1 MESVKTGKTNKVGK
15 NTEMAHTKTNKE
27 THFKQVSAITNRIR
41 SIGGIF
47 TKIAKKVREL
57 VKKHPK
63 KSSAALV
70 VLTPVACKRAKE
82 LDDKVQDKSKQAE
95 KENKIN
101 WWKYSGLTIATSL
114 LLAACSAG
122 DIDKQIELEQEKQ
135 KTEQEK
141 KEAEN
146 ARDRA
151 NKSEIELEQER
162 QKTNKSGIELANS
175 QIKAEQERQKT
186 EQEKQKAN
194 KSEIELEQ
202 QKQKTINT
210 QRDLIKEQKDFIKE
224 TEQNCQEKHGQLFIK
239 RARIKTGI
247 TTGIA
252 IEIEAECKTPKPTKT
267 NQTPIQPKHLPNSKH
282 PHSQRG
288 SKAQELIAYL
298 LFEQKDFIIET
309 EQKCQ
314 EKHNQFFIKKAG
326 IKGGAI
332 EVEAECKTPK
342 PTKTN
347 QTPIQPKH
355 LPNSKQPHSQRG
367 SKAQE
372 LIAYLQKELES
383 LPYSQKAIAKQVDF
397 YKPSSIAYLELDPR
411 DFKVTEEWQNENL
424 KIRSKAQAK
433 MLEMR
438 KPQANLSPSQSF
450 LFVQRIFADINKEI
464 EAAAN
469 TEKKAEKVGY
479 GYSKRV

>member
-15 NTEMAHTKTNKE
+15 NTEMANAKTNKE
-27 THFKQVSAITNRIR
+27 THFKQASTITNIIR
-41 SIGGIF
+41 SIGGFF
-47 TKIAKKVREL
+47 TKIMKRVREL
-57 VKKHPK
+57 VKKHPE

-70 VLTPVACKRAKE
+70 VLTHVACKKAKE

-95 KENKIN
+95 KENQIN

-122 DIDKQIELEQEKQ
+122 DVSEQIELEQEKQ

-194 KSEIELEQ
+194 KSAIELEQ

-239 RARIKTGI
+239 KARIKTGI

-267 NQTPIQPKHLPNSKH
+267 NQTPIQPKHLPNSK
-282 PHSQRG
+282 
-288 SKAQELIAYL
+288 
-298 LFEQKDFIIET
+298 
-309 EQKCQ
+309 
-314 EKHNQFFIKKAG
+314 
-326 IKGGAI
+326 
-332 EVEAECKTPK
+332 
-342 PTKTN
+342 
-347 QTPIQPKH
+347 
-355 LPNSKQPHSQRG
+355 QPHSQRG
-367 SKAQE
+367 LKAQE

-411 DFKVTEEWQNENL
+411 DFKVTEEWQKENL

-438 KPQANLSPSQSF
+438 NPQAHLPTSQSL
-450 LFVQRIFADINKEI
+450 LFVQKIFADVNKEI

-469 TEKKAEKVGY
+469 TEKKAEKAGY
-479 GYSKRV
+479 GYSKRM

>member
-1 MESVKTGKTNKVGK
+1 MESVKTGKTNKVSK
-15 NTEMAHTKTNKE
+15 NTEMANTKTNKE
-27 THFKQVSAITNRIR
+27 THFKQVSAITNTLR

-47 TKIAKKVREL
+47 TKIMKKVREF

-63 KSSAALV
+63 KSNAALV
-70 VLTPVACKRAKE
+70 VLTHVACKRAKE

-95 KENKIN
+95 KEDKIN

-186 EQEKQKAN
+186 EQERQKTN

-210 QRDLIKEQKDFIKE
+210 QRGLIKEQKDFIKE

-252 IEIEAECKTPKPTKT
+252 IEIEAECKTPKP
-267 NQTPIQPKHLPNSKH
+267 
-282 PHSQRG
+282 
-288 SKAQELIAYL
+288 A
-298 LFEQKDFIIET
+298 
-309 EQKCQ
+309 
-314 EKHNQFFIKKAG
+314 
-326 IKGGAI
+326 
-332 EVEAECKTPK
+332 
-342 PTKTN
+342 KTN

-372 LIAYLQKELES
+372 FIAYLQKELES

-397 YKPSSIAYLELDPR
+397 YRPSSIAYLELDPR

-438 KPQANLSPSQSF
+438 NVKPYPQAHLSTSQSL
-450 LFVQRIFADINKEI
+450 LFVQKIFADINKEI

-469 TEKKAEKVGY
+469 TEKKAEKAGY

>member
-1 MESVKTGKTNKVGK
+1 KIGKTNKVGK
-15 NTEMAHTKTNKE
+15 NTETADAKANKE
-27 THFKQVSAITNRIR
+27 THFKQANAITNIIR
-41 SIGGIF
+41 SIGGFF
-47 TKIAKKVREL
+47 TKIMKRVRGL

-70 VLTPVACKRAKE
+70 VLTHVACKKAKE
-82 LDDKVQDKSKQAE
+82 LDDKVQDRSKQAE
-95 KENKIN
+95 KENQIN

-122 DIDKQIELEQEKQ
+122 DTDKQIELEQERQKANKSGIELEQERQ
-135 KTEQEK
+135 KTEQERQK
-141 KEAEN
+141 T
-146 ARDRA
+146 

-224 TEQNCQEKHGQLFIK
+224 TEQNCKENHG
-239 RARIKTGI
+239 
-247 TTGIA
+247 
-252 IEIEAECKTPKPTKT
+252 
-267 NQTPIQPKHLPNSKH
+267 
-282 PHSQRG
+282 
-288 SKAQELIAYL
+288 
-298 LFEQKDFIIET
+298 
-309 EQKCQ
+309 
-314 EKHNQFFIKKAG
+314 QFFIKKGGLKAG
-326 IKGGAI
+326 ITIGIAI

-342 PTKTN
+342 PAKTN

-355 LPNSKQPHSQRG
+355 LPNSKQPRSQRG

-411 DFKVTEEWQNENL
+411 DFDATEEWQKENL

-438 KPQANLSPSQSF
+438 SLKPDPQAHLSTSQS
-450 LFVQRIFADINKEI
+450 LLLVQKIFADVNKEI
-464 EAAAN
+464 EATAN
-469 TEKKAEKVGY
+469 TEKKVEKAGY

>member
-1 MESVKTGKTNKVGK
+1 MESGKTNKVGK
-15 NTEMAHTKTNKE
+15 NTEMANTKTNKE
-27 THFKQVSAITNRIR
+27 THLQVGAITNTLR

-47 TKIAKKVREL
+47 TKIVKKVREL
-57 VKKHPK
+57 FKKHPK
-63 KSSAALV
+63 KSKVALV
-70 VLTPVACKRAKE
+70 VLTHAACKRAKE

-95 KENKIN
+95 KENQIN

-114 LLAACSAG
+114 LLAACNAG

-135 KTEQEK
+135 KANKSGIELEQERQKTEQEK
-141 KEAEN
+141 QK
-146 ARDRA
+146 A

-252 IEIEAECKTPKPTKT
+252 IEIEAECKTPKP
-267 NQTPIQPKHLPNSKH
+267 
-282 PHSQRG
+282 
-288 SKAQELIAYL
+288 A
-298 LFEQKDFIIET
+298 
-309 EQKCQ
+309 
-314 EKHNQFFIKKAG
+314 
-326 IKGGAI
+326 
-332 EVEAECKTPK
+332 
-342 PTKTN
+342 KTN

-383 LPYSQKAIAKQVDF
+383 LPYSQKAIAKQVNF

-411 DFKVTEEWQNENL
+411 DFNVTEEWQNENL

-438 KPQANLSPSQSF
+438 HLKPYPQAHLSTSQSL
-450 LFVQRIFADINKEI
+450 LFVQKIFADINKEI
-464 EAAAN
+464 EATAN
-469 TEKKAEKVGY
+469 TEKKVEKAGY
-479 GYSKRV
+479 GYSKRM

>member
-15 NTEMAHTKTNKE
+15 NTETADTKANKE
-27 THFKQVSAITNRIR
+27 THFKQASAITNIIR
-41 SIGGIF
+41 SVGGFF
-47 TKIAKKVREL
+47 TKIAKRVREL
-57 VKKHPK
+57 VKKHPE

-70 VLTPVACKRAKE
+70 VLTHVVCRKAKE

-95 KENKIN
+95 KENQIN
-101 WWKYSGLTIATSL
+101 WWKYSGLTIAASL

-122 DIDKQIELEQEKQ
+122 DTDKQIELEQEKQ
-135 KTEQEK
+135 K
-141 KEAEN
+141 
-146 ARDRA
+146 A
-151 NKSEIELEQER
+151 NKSGIELEQER
-162 QKTNKSGIELANS
+162 QKTEQERQKTNKSEIELANS
-175 QIKAEQERQKT
+175 QIKV

-239 RARIKTGI
+239 KARIKTGI

-267 NQTPIQPKHLPNSKH
+267 NQTPIQPKHLPS
-282 PHSQRG
+282 
-288 SKAQELIAYL
+288 
-298 LFEQKDFIIET
+298 
-309 EQKCQ
+309 
-314 EKHNQFFIKKAG
+314 
-326 IKGGAI
+326 
-332 EVEAECKTPK
+332 
-342 PTKTN
+342 
-347 QTPIQPKH
+347 
-355 LPNSKQPHSQRG
+355 SKQPRSQRG

-411 DFKVTEEWQNENL
+411 DFNVTEEWQKENL

-438 KPQANLSPSQSF
+438 HLKPDSQAHLSTSQS
-450 LFVQRIFADINKEI
+450 LLLVQKIFADVSKEI
-464 EAAAN
+464 EAVAN
-469 TEKKAEKVGY
+469 TEKKVEKAGY
-479 GYSKRV
+479 GYSKRM

>member
-1 MESVKTGKTNKVGK
+1 MESVKSVKTNKVGK
-15 NTEMAHTKTNKE
+15 NTEMASTKANKE
-27 THFKQVSAITNRIR
+27 AHFKQASAITNIIR
-41 SIGGIF
+41 SVGGFF

-57 VKKHPK
+57 VKKHPE

-70 VLTPVACKRAKE
+70 VLTHVACKKAKE

-95 KENKIN
+95 KENQIN

-114 LLAACSAG
+114 LLAACSVG
-122 DIDKQIELEQEKQ
+122 DIDKQIEL
-135 KTEQEK
+135 EQEK

-151 NKSEIELEQER
+151 NRSGIELEQEQQKTEQERQKTEQER

-194 KSEIELEQ
+194 KSAIELEQ

-239 RARIKTGI
+239 KTRIKTGI
-247 TTGIA
+247 
-252 IEIEAECKTPKPTKT
+252 
-267 NQTPIQPKHLPNSKH
+267 
-282 PHSQRG
+282 
-288 SKAQELIAYL
+288 
-298 LFEQKDFIIET
+298 
-309 EQKCQ
+309 
-314 EKHNQFFIKKAG
+314 AG
-326 IKGGAI
+326 IAI

-438 KPQANLSPSQSF
+438 NPQAHLSASQSL
-450 LFVQRIFADINKEI
+450 LFVQKIFADVNKEI

-469 TEKKAEKVGY
+469 TEKKAEKVSY
-479 GYSKRV
+479 GYSKRM

>member
-15 NTEMAHTKTNKE
+15 NTETADTKANKE
-27 THFKQVSAITNRIR
+27 VHFKQANAITNIIR
-41 SIGGIF
+41 SIGGFF
-47 TKIAKKVREL
+47 TKIMKRVREL
-57 VKKHPK
+57 VKKHPE

-70 VLTPVACKRAKE
+70 VLTHVVCKKAKE

-95 KENKIN
+95 KENQIN
-101 WWKYSGLTIATSL
+101 WWKYSGLTIAASL

-122 DIDKQIELEQEKQ
+122 DIDKQIELEQEKKEANKSGIELEQERQ
-135 KTEQEK
+135 KTEQERQK
-141 KEAEN
+141 
-146 ARDRA
+146 A

-194 KSEIELEQ
+194 KSAIELEQ

-210 QRDLIKEQKDFIKE
+210 QKDLVNKA
-224 TEQNCQEKHGQLFIK
+224 EQNCKE
-239 RARIKTGI
+239 
-247 TTGIA
+247 
-252 IEIEAECKTPKPTKT
+252 
-267 NQTPIQPKHLPNSKH
+267 N
-282 PHSQRG
+282 
-288 SKAQELIAYL
+288 
-298 LFEQKDFIIET
+298 
-309 EQKCQ
+309 
-314 EKHNQFFIKKAG
+314 HNQFFIKKLGIKAG
-326 IKGGAI
+326 IGI

-355 LPNSKQPHSQRG
+355 LPNSKQPRSQRG

-383 LPYSQKAIAKQVDF
+383 LPHSQKAIAKQVDF

-411 DFKVTEEWQNENL
+411 DFKVTEEWQKENL

-438 KPQANLSPSQSF
+438 SLKPDPQAHLSTSQSLLF
-450 LFVQRIFADINKEI
+450 LQKIFADVNKEI

-469 TEKKAEKVGY
+469 TEKKVEKAGY

>member
-1 MESVKTGKTNKVGK
+1 MKSVKTGKTNKVGK
-15 NTEMAHTKTNKE
+15 NTEMANTKTNKE
-27 THFKQVSAITNRIR
+27 THFKQVSAITNTLR
-41 SIGGIF
+41 SIGGFF

-63 KSSAALV
+63 KSNAALV
-70 VLTPVACKRAKE
+70 VLTHAACKRAKE

-95 KENKIN
+95 KENQIN

-114 LLAACSAG
+114 LLAACSTG

-135 KTEQEK
+135 KANKSGIELEQERQKTEQEK
-141 KEAEN
+141 QK
-146 ARDRA
+146 A

-239 RARIKTGI
+239 KTRIKTGI

-252 IEIEAECKTPKPTKT
+252 IEIEAECKTPKPAKT
-267 NQTPIQPKHLPNSKH
+267 NQTP
-282 PHSQRG
+282 
-288 SKAQELIAYL
+288 
-298 LFEQKDFIIET
+298 
-309 EQKCQ
+309 
-314 EKHNQFFIKKAG
+314 
-326 IKGGAI
+326 
-332 EVEAECKTPK
+332 K
-342 PTKTN
+342 PAKTN

-355 LPNSKQPHSQRG
+355 LPNSKQPYSQRG

-372 LIAYLQKELES
+372 LIAYLQKDLES
-383 LPYSQKAIAKQVDF
+383 LPYSQKAIAKQVNF

-438 KPQANLSPSQSF
+438 NVKPYPQAHLSTSQSL
-450 LFVQRIFADINKEI
+450 LFVQKIFADINKEI
-464 EAAAN
+464 KVVAN
-469 TEKKAEKVGY
+469 TEKKVEKAGY

>member
-15 NTEMAHTKTNKE
+15 NTETANTKANKE
-27 THFKQVSAITNRIR
+27 AHFKQASAITNTLR
-41 SIGGIF
+41 SISGFF
-47 TKIAKKVREL
+47 TKIVKKVREL

-63 KSSAALV
+63 KSNAALV
-70 VLTPVACKRAKE
+70 VLTHVACKKAKE

-95 KENKIN
+95 KENQIN

-114 LLAACSAG
+114 LLVACNAG

-135 KTEQEK
+135 KANKSGIELEQERQKTEQERQK
-141 KEAEN
+141 T
-146 ARDRA
+146 

-239 RARIKTGI
+239 KARIKTGI

-267 NQTPIQPKHLPNSKH
+267 NQTPIQPKHLPNSK
-282 PHSQRG
+282 
-288 SKAQELIAYL
+288 
-298 LFEQKDFIIET
+298 
-309 EQKCQ
+309 
-314 EKHNQFFIKKAG
+314 
-326 IKGGAI
+326 
-332 EVEAECKTPK
+332 
-342 PTKTN
+342 
-347 QTPIQPKH
+347 QPR
-355 LPNSKQPHSQRG
+355 SQRG

-411 DFKVTEEWQNENL
+411 DFNATEEWQKENL

-438 KPQANLSPSQSF
+438 SLKPDPQAHLSTSQSL
-450 LFVQRIFADINKEI
+450 LFVQKIFADVSKEI
-464 EAAAN
+464 KVVAN
-469 TEKKAEKVGY
+469 TEKKVEKAGY
-479 GYSKRV
+479 GYSKRM

>member
-15 NTEMAHTKTNKE
+15 NTETADTKANKE
-27 THFKQVSAITNRIR
+27 THFKQANAITNTLR

-63 KSSAALV
+63 KSNAALV
-70 VLTPVACKRAKE
+70 VLTHAACKRAKE

-95 KENKIN
+95 KENQIN

-114 LLAACSAG
+114 LLAACSTG

-135 KTEQEK
+135 KANKSGIELEQERQKTEQEK
-141 KEAEN
+141 QK
-146 ARDRA
+146 A

-239 RARIKTGI
+239 KTRIKTGI

-252 IEIEAECKTPKPTKT
+252 IE
-267 NQTPIQPKHLPNSKH
+267 
-282 PHSQRG
+282 
-288 SKAQELIAYL
+288 
-298 LFEQKDFIIET
+298 
-309 EQKCQ
+309 
-314 EKHNQFFIKKAG
+314 
-326 IKGGAI
+326 
-332 EVEAECKTPK
+332 VEAECKTPK
-342 PTKTN
+342 PAKTN
-347 QTPIQPKH
+347 QTPTQPKH
-355 LPNSKQPHSQRG
+355 FPNSKQPHSQRG

-383 LPYSQKAIAKQVDF
+383 LPYSQKAIAKQVNF
-397 YKPSSIAYLELDPR
+397 YRPSSIAYLELDPR
-411 DFKVTEEWQNENL
+411 DFNVTEEWQKENL

-438 KPQANLSPSQSF
+438 HLKPDPQAHLPTSQS
-450 LFVQRIFADINKEI
+450 LSIIQNIVADISKEI

-469 TEKKAEKVGY
+469 TEKKAEKAGY

>member
-1 MESVKTGKTNKVGK
+1 MESGKTNKVGK

-27 THFKQVSAITNRIR
+27 THFKQVSAIINRLK

-57 VKKHPK
+57 IKKHPE

-70 VLTPVACKRAKE
+70 VLTHVACKRAKE

-114 LLAACSAG
+114 LLAACNTG

-135 KTEQEK
+135 K
-141 KEAEN
+141 
-146 ARDRA
+146 A
-151 NKSEIELEQER
+151 NKSGIELEQERQKTNKSGIELEQQRQKTEQER

-239 RARIKTGI
+239 KTRIKTGI

-252 IEIEAECKTPKPTKT
+252 IEIEAECKTPKP
-267 NQTPIQPKHLPNSKH
+267 
-282 PHSQRG
+282 
-288 SKAQELIAYL
+288 A
-298 LFEQKDFIIET
+298 
-309 EQKCQ
+309 
-314 EKHNQFFIKKAG
+314 
-326 IKGGAI
+326 
-332 EVEAECKTPK
+332 
-342 PTKTN
+342 KTN

-383 LPYSQKAIAKQVDF
+383 LPYSQKAIVKQVDS
-397 YKPSSIAYLELDPR
+397 YRPSSIAYLELDPR

-438 KPQANLSPSQSF
+438 KPQANLSPFQSF
-450 LFVQRIFADINKEI
+450 SIIQEIAADINKEI
-464 EAAAN
+464 EASAN

>member
-1 MESVKTGKTNKVGK
+1 MVIKSVKTGKTNKVGK
-15 NTEMAHTKTNKE
+15 NAEMANTKANKE
-27 THFKQVSAITNRIR
+27 THFKQANAITNTIR
-41 SIGGIF
+41 SIGGFF
-47 TKIAKKVREL
+47 TKIMKRVREL
-57 VKKHPK
+57 VKKHPE

-70 VLTPVACKRAKE
+70 VLTHVACKKAKE

-95 KENKIN
+95 KENQIN
-101 WWKYSGLTIATSL
+101 WWKYSGLTIVTSL

-122 DIDKQIELEQEKQ
+122 DIDKQIELEQEK
-135 KTEQEK
+135 

-151 NKSEIELEQER
+151 NKSGIELEQEK
-162 QKTNKSGIELANS
+162 QKTNKSEIELANS
-175 QIKAEQERQKT
+175 QIKV

-224 TEQNCQEKHGQLFIK
+224 TEQNCQENHNQFFIK
-239 RARIKTGI
+239 KARIKTGI

-252 IEIEAECKTPKPTKT
+252 IEI
-267 NQTPIQPKHLPNSKH
+267 
-282 PHSQRG
+282 
-288 SKAQELIAYL
+288 
-298 LFEQKDFIIET
+298 
-309 EQKCQ
+309 
-314 EKHNQFFIKKAG
+314 
-326 IKGGAI
+326 
-332 EVEAECKTPK
+332 EAECKTPK

-411 DFKVTEEWQNENL
+411 DFKATEEWQKENL

-438 KPQANLSPSQSF
+438 DLKQYPQAHLSTSQSL
-450 LFVQRIFADINKEI
+450 LFVQKIFADVSKEI

-469 TEKKAEKVGY
+469 TEKKVEKVSY

>member
-1 MESVKTGKTNKVGK
+1 MKSVKTGKTNKVSK
-15 NTEMAHTKTNKE
+15 NTEMANTKTNKE
-27 THFKQVSAITNRIR
+27 THFKQVSAITNTLR

-63 KSSAALV
+63 KSKVALV
-70 VLTPVACKRAKE
+70 VLTHAACKRAKE

-95 KENKIN
+95 KENQIN
-101 WWKYSGLTIATSL
+101 WWKYSRLTIATSL
-114 LLAACSAG
+114 LLAACSTG

-135 KTEQEK
+135 K
-141 KEAEN
+141 A
-146 ARDRA
+146 
-151 NKSEIELEQER
+151 
-162 QKTNKSGIELANS
+162 NKSGIEL
-175 QIKAEQERQKT
+175 EQERQKT

-239 RARIKTGI
+239 KARIKTGI

-267 NQTPIQPKHLPNSKH
+267 NQTPIQPKHLPNSK
-282 PHSQRG
+282 
-288 SKAQELIAYL
+288 
-298 LFEQKDFIIET
+298 
-309 EQKCQ
+309 
-314 EKHNQFFIKKAG
+314 
-326 IKGGAI
+326 
-332 EVEAECKTPK
+332 
-342 PTKTN
+342 
-347 QTPIQPKH
+347 
-355 LPNSKQPHSQRG
+355 QPHSQRG

-372 LIAYLQKELES
+372 FIAYLQKELES

-397 YKPSSIAYLELDPR
+397 YRPSSIAYLELDPR

-438 KPQANLSPSQSF
+438 KPQAHLSTSQSL
-450 LFVQRIFADINKEI
+450 LFVQKIFADVNKEI
-464 EAAAN
+464 KVIAN
-469 TEKKAEKVGY
+469 TEKKAEKAGY

>member
-1 MESVKTGKTNKVGK
+1 MKKRLVMKSVKTGKTNKVGK
-15 NTEMAHTKTNKE
+15 NTETADTKANKE
-27 THFKQVSAITNRIR
+27 THLQASTITNTIR
-41 SIGGIF
+41 SISGFF
-47 TKIAKKVREL
+47 TKIVKKVRGL

-63 KSSAALV
+63 KSKAALV
-70 VLTPVACKRAKE
+70 VLTHAACKRAKE

-95 KENKIN
+95 KENQIN

-135 KTEQEK
+135 KANKSGIELEQQRQKTEQERQK
-141 KEAEN
+141 T
-146 ARDRA
+146 

-267 NQTPIQPKHLPNSKH
+267 NQTPIQPKHLPNSK
-282 PHSQRG
+282 
-288 SKAQELIAYL
+288 
-298 LFEQKDFIIET
+298 
-309 EQKCQ
+309 
-314 EKHNQFFIKKAG
+314 
-326 IKGGAI
+326 
-332 EVEAECKTPK
+332 
-342 PTKTN
+342 
-347 QTPIQPKH
+347 
-355 LPNSKQPHSQRG
+355 QPHSQRG
-367 SKAQE
+367 SKVQE
-372 LIAYLQKELES
+372 FIAYLQKELEF

-411 DFKVTEEWQNENL
+411 DFKVAEEWQNENL

-438 KPQANLSPSQSF
+438 NPQANLSPFQSF
-450 LFVQRIFADINKEI
+450 SILQNIVADISKEI

-479 GYSKRV
+479 GYSKRM

>member
-15 NTEMAHTKTNKE
+15 NAETANTKTNKE
-27 THFKQVSAITNRIR
+27 THFKQVSAITNRLK

-63 KSSAALV
+63 KSNAALV
-70 VLTPVACKRAKE
+70 VLTHVACKKAKE

-135 KTEQEK
+135 KTSNIETNNQIKVEQEQQKTEQEK
-141 KEAEN
+141 QKTEQEKQKTEQEKQKTEQEKQK
-146 ARDRA
+146 A

-162 QKTNKSGIELANS
+162 QKTNKSGIELANN
-175 QIKAEQERQKT
+175 QIKVEQEQQKT

-224 TEQNCQEKHGQLFIK
+224 TEQNCKE
-239 RARIKTGI
+239 
-247 TTGIA
+247 
-252 IEIEAECKTPKPTKT
+252 
-267 NQTPIQPKHLPNSKH
+267 N
-282 PHSQRG
+282 HS
-288 SKAQELIAYL
+288 
-298 LFEQKDFIIET
+298 
-309 EQKCQ
+309 
-314 EKHNQFFIKKAG
+314 QFFIKKLG
-326 IKGGAI
+326 IKGGISI

-355 LPNSKQPHSQRG
+355 LPNPKQPHSQRG

-383 LPYSQKAIAKQVDF
+383 LPYSQKAIAKQVNF

-424 KIRSKAQAK
+424 KIRSKAQA
-433 MLEMR
+433 
-438 KPQANLSPSQSF
+438 
-450 LFVQRIFADINKEI
+450 
-464 EAAAN
+464 
-469 TEKKAEKVGY
+469 
-479 GYSKRV
+479 

>member
-1 MESVKTGKTNKVGK
+1 MKSVKTGKTNKVGK

-27 THFKQVSAITNRIR
+27 THFKQVSAIINRIR

-63 KSSAALV
+63 KSKVALV
-70 VLTPVACKRAKE
+70 VLIHAACKRAKE

-95 KENKIN
+95 KENQIN

-135 KTEQEK
+135 KANKSGIELEQERQKTEQEK
-141 KEAEN
+141 QKANKSEIELEQE
-146 ARDRA
+146 RQKTEQEKQKA

-239 RARIKTGI
+239 KTRIKTGI

-267 NQTPIQPKHLPNSKH
+267 NQTP
-282 PHSQRG
+282 
-288 SKAQELIAYL
+288 
-298 LFEQKDFIIET
+298 
-309 EQKCQ
+309 
-314 EKHNQFFIKKAG
+314 
-326 IKGGAI
+326 
-332 EVEAECKTPK
+332 
-342 PTKTN
+342 
-347 QTPIQPKH
+347 
-355 LPNSKQPHSQRG
+355 
-367 SKAQE
+367 
-372 LIAYLQKELES
+372 
-383 LPYSQKAIAKQVDF
+383 
-397 YKPSSIAYLELDPR
+397 
-411 DFKVTEEWQNENL
+411 
-424 KIRSKAQAK
+424 
-433 MLEMR
+433 
-438 KPQANLSPSQSF
+438 
-450 LFVQRIFADINKEI
+450 
-464 EAAAN
+464 
-469 TEKKAEKVGY
+469 
-479 GYSKRV
+479 